1 MARRFQLHD
10 YVLYGVLPILG
21 ASTLWAFGYFIRK
34 TLLKD
39 VSAFALVWL
48 TAVMVAAFMFVGCR
62 LDLKKVWKRF
72 KAHKYRFIGL
82 SVSGVLLGQT
92 LMYIALDR
100 LDLGVTT
107 LLEKL
112 QPIFT
117 IWMAALFLK
126 EKLSANLVPYC
137 VLALISSYFIS
148 VPHPLEGGVFKA
160 DLIGILAVVAAAFF
174 WGISSTIGRSLAK
187 VDIGAG
193 EIAFLRFS
201 IAAVLSAPFFFLL
214 EGTSLSDHQ
223 TSWQFWGLLFIA
235 AIGGTGCGYLLYYRG
250 LKHVDAPTAGF
261 LELLT
266 PVIALGL
273 GIVFLQERLSW
284 TQWSAIPVMLFA
296 VWRITTAPRRL
307 PVVEE
312 AA

>member
-10 YVLYGVLPILG
+10 YALYGVLPILG

-48 TAVMVAAFMFVGCR
+48 TAVIVAVFMFFACR
-62 LDLKKVWKRF
+62 LNLKKVWKRY
-72 KAHKYRFIGL
+72 KAHKYSFIGL

-92 LMYIALDR
+92 LMYVALDH

-117 IWMAALFLK
+117 IWLAAMFLK
-126 EKLSANLVPYC
+126 EKLSTNLIPYC
-137 VLALISSYFIS
+137 VLALVASYFIS
-148 VPHPLEGGVFKA
+148 VPDPLGGGIFKA
-160 DLIGILAVVAAAFF
+160 DLVGLLAVAAAAFF

-193 EIAFLRFS
+193 EIAFLRFL
-201 IAAVLSAPFFFLL
+201 IAAVISAPFFFLA
-214 EGTSLSDHQ
+214 EGADLSGHHM
-223 TSWQFWGLLFIA
+223 SWQFWGLLFVA

-261 LELLT
+261 LELIT
-266 PVIALGL
+266 PVIALIL

-284 TQWSAIPVMLFA
+284 TQWAAIPVMLFA
-296 VWRITTAPRRL
+296 IWRIMAAPRRL